1 MVWRRHLDYLVEL
14 LRYIAKISPQMLVG
28 VAGTLRVYF
37 GAVFPAL
44 LAGVFFAVLK
54 TSGPAPLRWVLG
66 VYTWAWR
73 GVPLLLQLMVMKY
86 GVMPLIGVRDD
97 FPGAVWVF
105 ALNMGAYITEIMRAS
120 IESVDRGQ
128 YEACK
133 ALGIPYWRMMF
144 RVVIPQSIRIAIPP
158 ACSEAINLLK
168 DAAVISIISMQDIV
182 RVANQITTR
191 DKTIVPYIYAF
202 AIYLALTSLLVK
214 SFNLLEQRYTAYD

>member
-1 MVWRRHLDYLVEL
+1 MEL
-14 LRYIAKISPQMLVG
+14 LRYLYTISPQMLVG

-37 GAVFPAL
+37 GAIFPAL
-44 LAGVFFAVLK
+44 LMGVFFAVVK
-54 TSGPAPLRWVLG
+54 TSAPGPVRQALN

-73 GVPLLLQLMVMKY
+73 GVPLLLQLMIMKY
-86 GVMPLIGVRDD
+86 GLMPLIGMRDD

-105 ALNMGAYITEIMRAS
+105 ALNMAAYITEIMRAA

-128 YEACK
+128 YEACR

-144 RVVIPQSIRIAIPP
+144 RVIIPQSIRIALPP

-168 DAAVISIISMQDIV
+168 DAAIISVISMQDIV
-182 RVANQITTR
+182 RVSNQITTR

-202 AIYLALTSLLVK
+202 ALYLLLTSVLVK
-214 SFNLLEQRYTAYD
+214 LFGLLERRFTAYD

>member
-1 MVWRRHLDYLVEL
+1 MELMRYL
-14 LRYIAKISPQMLVG
+14 YTISPQMLVG

-37 GAVFPAL
+37 GAIFPAL
-44 LAGVFFAVLK
+44 LMGVFFAVVK
-54 TSGPAPLRWVLG
+54 TSSPGPLRWALN

-73 GVPLLLQLMVMKY
+73 GVPLLLQLMIMKY
-86 GVMPLIGVRDD
+86 GILPLIGARDD

-105 ALNMGAYITEIMRAS
+105 ALNMAAYITEIMRAA

-128 YEACK
+128 YEACR

-168 DAAVISIISMQDIV
+168 DAAIISVISMQDIV
-182 RVANQITTR
+182 RVSNQITTR
-191 DKTIVPYIYAF
+191 DKTIIPYIYAF
-202 AIYLALTSLLVK
+202 ILYLILTSALVK
-214 SFNLLEQRYTAYD
+214 LFGLLERRFTAYD